1 MKPKLI
7 VGGVF
12 GVAILLVIAGFVWV
26 SRTASASPSESTT
39 PVSFTINA
47 GEGVRTVSDKLKQ
60 QNLIVSEQA
69 WTLYVILTGRRS
81 ALLAGVY
88 TLNPSMTGREIATL
102 LADGKVDINEVE
114 VKILEGWTAKQ
125 IAAELEKKNVV
136 AAKDFLTAVATTDSR
151 SILPETYYAFLT
163 DKPTTADLEGYL
175 FPDTYRFF
183 EKSTAA
189 QVLKKFL
196 DNFGQ
201 KITASMQAATKANGR
216 TLFETVIM
224 ASILEAELR
233 TDTDR
238 AKAADLFWRRLD
250 IGMALQSDATVNY
263 VTGKG
268 RAQPSIADTQVDSP
282 YNTYKYPG
290 LPPGPIGNPGVSALR
305 AAVNPSPNPYFYYLN
320 APDGTTYFAETY
332 AQHLANKAKYLQ

>member
-1 MKPKLI
+1 MKYALGSI
-7 VGGVF
+7 
-12 GVAILLVIAGFVWV
+12 ALVIVLTISGFVWV
-26 SRTASASPSESTT
+26 SRTASASPGTSTT
-39 PVSFTINA
+39 PVEFTINP
-47 GEGVRTVSDKLKQ
+47 GEGVREVSDKLKQ
-60 QNLIVSEQA
+60 RNLIVSEQA
-69 WTLYVILTGRRS
+69 WTLYVVLTGRRS
-81 ALLAGVY
+81 ALLAGEY
-88 TLNPSMTGREIATL
+88 TLNQSMTGREIATI
-102 LADGKVDINEVE
+102 LADGKVDANEVS
-114 VKILEGWTAKQ
+114 VKILEGWTSKQ
-125 IAAELEKKNVV
+125 IAAELDKKNVV
-136 AAKDFLTAVATTDSR
+136 ASEDFLTAVATTDSR
-151 SILPETYYAFLT
+151 TILPDTYYAFLT
-163 DKPTTADLEGYL
+163 DKPATANLEGFL

-183 EKSTAA
+183 EDTTAS

-201 KITASMQAATKANGR
+201 KFTTTMQAAAKANNR
-216 TLFETVIM
+216 TTFEIVTM

-238 AKAADLFWRRLD
+238 AKASDLFWRRLD

-263 VTGKG
+263 ITGKG

-305 AAVNPSPNPYFYYLN
+305 AAVNPSPNPYYYYLN

-332 AQHLANKAKYLQ
+332 EQHLANKAKYLQ

>member
-1 MKPKLI
+1 MRPRYI
-7 VGGVF
+7 VIGV
-12 GVAILLVIAGFVWV
+12 VVLLLGFVIGGFVWV
-26 SRTASASPSESTT
+26 SRTASASPGDSTT
-39 PVSFTINA
+39 PVSFTLA
-47 GEGVRTVSDKLKQ
+47 SGEGVRTVSDKLKS

-81 ALLAGVY
+81 ALLAGEY
-88 TLNPSMTGREIATL
+88 TLNQSMTGREIATI
-102 LADGKVDINEVE
+102 LADGKVDTNEVS

-125 IAAELEKKNVV
+125 IAAELDKRNVV
-136 AAKDFLTAVATTDSR
+136 KTEDFLEAVATTDSR
-151 SILPETYYAFLT
+151 TILPDTYYAFLT
-163 DKPTTADLEGYL
+163 DKPASANLEGFL

-183 EKSTAA
+183 ENTTPA

-201 KITASMQAATKANGR
+201 KFTPTMQAATKGNGR
-216 TLFETVIM
+216 SLFETVTM

-250 IGMALQSDATVNY
+250 IGMALQSDATINY
-263 VTGKG
+263 ITGKG
-268 RAQPSIADTQVDSP
+268 RAQPTIEDTKVDSP
-282 YNTYKYPG
+282 YNTYQNRG

-305 AAVNPSPNPYFYYLN
+305 AATYPSANDFLYYLS
-320 APDGTTYFAETY
+320 APDGTTYFAVTY
-332 AQHLANKAKYLQ
+332 EQHLANKAKYLQ